1 MLKIDP
7 RTTKIVQ
14 KYFLNRTNIRLNPIQ
29 PGGGVGHQPSTK
41 MTISLADLH
50 EKFWDK
56 FLNSYFVIAKVFH
69 KKFRILSG
77 KGSREKYF
85 FVNSQSQNFSENLIE
100 SFLSLKLM

>member
-1 MLKIDP
+1 MTSSSCTLL
-7 RTTKIVQ
+7 RQ
-14 KYFLNRTNIRLNPIQ
+14 LLLNPIQ

-56 FLNSYFVIAKVFH
+56 FLNSYLVIAKVVQ

-85 FVNSQSQNFSENLIE
+85 SVSSQSQNFSENLIE

>member
-1 MLKIDP
+1 MKAL
-7 RTTKIVQ
+7 TL
-14 KYFLNRTNIRLNPIQ
+14 FN

>member
-1 MLKIDP
+1 MFG
-7 RTTKIVQ
+7 RH
-14 KYFLNRTNIRLNPIQ
+14 IQ
-29 PGGGVGHQPSTK
+29 DMVWDTPPSTK

-56 FLNSYFVIAKVFH
+56 FLNSYLVIAKVFQ
-69 KKFRILSG
+69 KKFWILSG

-85 FVNSQSQNFSENLIE
+85 SVSSQSQNFSENLIE